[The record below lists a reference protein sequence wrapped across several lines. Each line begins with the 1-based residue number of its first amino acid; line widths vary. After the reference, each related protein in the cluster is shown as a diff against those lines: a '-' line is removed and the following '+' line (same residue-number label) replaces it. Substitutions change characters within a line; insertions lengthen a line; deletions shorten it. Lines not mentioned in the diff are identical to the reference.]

1 MQIAPST
8 YYEDLAKRRDPSLRC
23 QRAQRDEVLSVAI
36 RRVFDENLQV
46 YGARKVWKQML
57 REQISTA
64 RCTVE
69 RLMRRL
75 GLAGAVRGKGVRTT
89 ISNRAQPCPLDKV
102 NRQFHAD
109 RPNQLWVADF
119 TYVSTLQGFVYVA
132 FVIYVYARRIVGWK
146 VSRSPNTDLVMA
158 ALEQALWSRK
168 PDRNSLIH
176 HNDRGVQYLSIRY
189 SERLSEAG
197 IEPSAGSVGDSY
209 DNAMAESIIGLFK
222 TEVIAKQ
229 SWRNLETVEWATLNW
244 THWYNHKRLMG
255 PIGDIPPAEF
265 EANYYQ
271 QPSQVVEAA

>member
-8 YYEDLAKRRDPSLRC
+8 YYEHLAKRRDPSLRS
-23 QRAQRDEVLSVAI
+23 QRVKRDEELSVAI
-36 RRVFDENLQV
+36 RRVFDESDQN
-46 YGARKVWKQML
+46 YGARKVWKQLL
-57 REQISTA
+57 REQTKAA

-69 RLMRRL
+69 RLMGQL
-75 GLAGAVRGKGVRTT
+75 GLCGVVRGKGVRTT
-89 ISNRAQPCPLDKV
+89 ISNKAQPCPQDKV

-119 TYVSTLQGFVYVA
+119 TYVSTWQGFVHVA
-132 FVIYVYARRIVGWK
+132 FVIDVFARRIVGWK

-168 PDRNSLIH
+168 PDRHSLIH

-189 SERLSEAG
+189 SERLTEAS
-197 IEPSAGSVGDSY
+197 IEPSAGSIGDSY

-222 TEVIAKQ
+222 TEVIRRQ
-229 SWRNLETVEWATLNW
+229 SWRNLEAVEMATLKW

-255 PIGDIPPAEF
+255 PIGDIPPAEL

-271 QPSQVVEAA
+271 QQSQLAQAA